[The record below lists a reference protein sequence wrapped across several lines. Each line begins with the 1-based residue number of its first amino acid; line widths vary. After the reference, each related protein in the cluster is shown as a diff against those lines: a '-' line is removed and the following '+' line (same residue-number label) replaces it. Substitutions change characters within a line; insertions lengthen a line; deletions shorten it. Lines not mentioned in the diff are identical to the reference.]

1 MSSESLDVSQ
11 NRTRTSPRHNAKTR
25 PENDVGGFWQALGR
39 TLRLALLLL
48 LIAAALVS
56 TTFLD
61 RPTQVLLLK
70 AFLIVFLSVLPGW
83 LYLQFIAIKGTGLYD
98 EYVLNLYRLKID
110 DVANLPKPPPG
121 SRYWPVWDTALP
133 QDYEDEFV
141 ARNIYLKKFEAV
153 YGRSAIPESRRQRRR
168 DDDHRP
174 VGRRGRIVEQIQ
186 ADAFS
191 PVIMT
196 TILLCVGWIVVVQ
209 PELYRGW
216 QPLGN
221 LVLSGLPAMPI
232 DPLRYAFVGSYAFIL
247 QGLVRRYFQADLKT
261 HAYVSAMARVILVA
275 ALVTAIHPLWSMWNL
290 AAGTELAFAFFL
302 GFFPELGLRVIQQGL
317 AGVLRNAR
325 PAQEERY
332 PLRQLDGINVWTQA
346 RLLEEGIEDMQ
357 NLSTANLVD
366 LMLHT
371 RMPIN
376 RLLDWIDQAF
386 LYVRVHNG
394 RGSGDDAGD
403 GGDRALLRRY
413 GIRTATDLL
422 DAFEARSR
430 FDPAFREGLLRL
442 LNNRNGDD
450 KRPSAT
456 EGLRRTL
463 EGEVNLWH
471 IRQWKKHTWLTSPRG
486 NVDDGPADPRPQPG
500 PQQPEQEPPAAVPAA

>member
-1 MSSESLDVSQ
+1 MSSEALDAG
-11 NRTRTSPRHNAKTR
+11 RDRLRRRRREKAKTK
-25 PENDVGGFWQALGR
+25 PEGETGRVRQALGR
-39 TLRLALLLL
+39 TLRLVLLLL
-48 LIAAALVS
+48 LIATALVS
-56 TTFLD
+56 TTLLD
-61 RPTQVLLLK
+61 RPTQVMLLK
-70 AFLIVFLSVLPGW
+70 AFLVVFLSVVPGW

-121 SRYWPVWDTALP
+121 SRYWPVWDKALP
-133 QDYEDEFV
+133 PDYEDEFV

-168 DDDHRP
+168 DDDDRP

-216 QPLGN
+216 HPLGG
-221 LVLSGLPAMPI
+221 LVLSGLPSMPI
-232 DPLRYAFVGSYAFIL
+232 DPLRYAFIGSYAFIV

-275 ALVTAIHPLWSMWNL
+275 ALVTAIHPIWSTWGL
-290 AAGTELAFAFFL
+290 PAGAELAFAFFL
-302 GFFPELGLRVIQQGL
+302 GFFPELGLRVIQQAL
-317 AGVLRNAR
+317 VGVLRKAR
-325 PAQEERY
+325 PAREERY
-332 PLRQLDGINVWTQA
+332 PLRHLDGINVWTQA
-346 RLLEEGIEDMQ
+346 RFLEEGIEDMQ

-386 LYVRVHNG
+386 LYIRVQD
-394 RGSGDDAGD
+394 GSGTQDDAGD

-413 GIRTATDLL
+413 GIRTATDLF

-430 FDPAFREGLLRL
+430 FDRGFVQGLLRL
-442 LNNRNGDD
+442 LNKDSDGS
-450 KRPSAT
+450 RPSMT

-471 IRQWKKHTWLTSPRG
+471 VRQWKKHTWLTSQLG
-486 NVDDGPADPRPQPG
+486 DADNGPAAPGPVLGPQPQG
-500 PQQPEQEPPAAVPAA
+500 NPAADVPAA

>member
-1 MSSESLDVSQ
+1 MSSETLGVGRDRLQASRQ
-11 NRTRTSPRHNAKTR
+11 RARTDTER
-25 PENDVGGFWQALGR
+25 EVGRFWQAFGR
-39 TLRLALLLL
+39 TLRLTLLLL
-48 LIAAALVS
+48 LIVVALVS

-70 AFLIVFLSVLPGW
+70 AFLVVFLSVLPGW

-110 DVANLPKPPPG
+110 DVTNLPKPPPG
-121 SRYWPVWDTALP
+121 SRYWKTWHTTLP
-133 QDYEDEFV
+133 QEYKDEFV

-153 YGRSAIPESRRQRRR
+153 YGRSAIPESRRQRHG
-168 DDDHRP
+168 DDDRRR

-196 TILLCVGWIVVVQ
+196 TILLCVGWVVVVQ

-221 LVLSGLPAMPI
+221 VVLSGLPTMPT
-232 DPLRYAFVGSYAFIL
+232 DPLRYAFIGSYAFIV
-247 QGLVRRYFQADLKT
+247 QGFVRRYFQADLKT

-275 ALVTAIHPLWSMWNL
+275 ALVTAIHPVWSMWDL
-290 AAGTELAFAFFL
+290 PPGTELAFAFFL
-302 GFFPELGLRVIQQGL
+302 GFFPELGLRVLQQVL
-317 AGVLRNAR
+317 VGVLHKAR
-325 PAQEERY
+325 PAREDRY
-332 PLRQLDGINVWTQA
+332 PLRHLDGINIWTQA
-346 RLLEEGIEDMQ
+346 RFLEEGVEDMQ

-386 LYVRVHNG
+386 LYIRVHG
-394 RGSGDDAGD
+394 GGTQDAGD
-403 GGDRALLRRY
+403 GGDRAILRRY

-430 FDPAFREGLLRL
+430 FDRGFAQGLLRL
-442 LNNRNGDD
+442 LNKDAADVNGSQ
-450 KRPSAT
+450 PSMT

-471 IRQWKKHTWLTSPRG
+471 VRQWKKHPWLTTQRCDADAGGTAPAPELAPRPG
-486 NVDDGPADPRPQPG
+486 RTPPAD
-500 PQQPEQEPPAAVPAA
+500 VPAA

>member
-1 MSSESLDVSQ
+1 MISESLDVGRD
-11 NRTRTSPRHNAKTR
+11 RTRASPQQQATTK
-25 PENDVGGFWQALGR
+25 EGDVGGLWQVLGR

-70 AFLIVFLSVLPGW
+70 AFLVLFLSVLPGW
-83 LYLQFIAIKGTGLYD
+83 LYLQFIAMKGTGLYD

-110 DVANLPKPPPG
+110 DVDNLPKPPPG
-121 SRYWPVWDTALP
+121 SRYWPLWDAAVP
-133 QDYEDEFV
+133 QDHKDEFV

-153 YGRSAIPESRRQRRR
+153 YGRSAIPGSRRQRHR
-168 DDDHRP
+168 DDDDRP

-216 QPLGN
+216 RPLGN

-232 DPLRYAFVGSYAFIL
+232 DPLRFAFIGSYAFIV

-275 ALVTAIHPLWSMWNL
+275 ALVTAIHPLWSLWGL
-290 AAGTELAFAFFL
+290 AASTELAFAFFL
-302 GFFPELGLRVIQQGL
+302 GFFPELGLRVIQQAL
-317 AGVLRNAR
+317 VGVLRNVR
-325 PAQEERY
+325 PAREERY
-332 PLRQLDGINVWTQA
+332 PLRQLDGVNIWTQA
-346 RLLEEGIEDMQ
+346 RLLEEGVEDMQ

-386 LYVRVHNG
+386 LYVRVQDG
-394 RGSGDDAGD
+394 RGTRSDTWD

-471 IRQWKKHTWLTSPRG
+471 VRQWKKHTWLTSQRC
-486 NVDDGPADPRPQPG
+486 NLDDGPPDPRSQTRPR
-500 PQQPEQEPPAAVPAA
+500 PEGQPPAAVPAA